1 MSPNRPVSCEHGD
14 CEASLE
20 DTSMRIRRGERVL
33 AVPQKL
39 WSCAHCRDPDT
50 GGAQRFTDPSLR
62 DINQALADAAWR
74 EHYGEALPPGGRPGR
89 KPAEPLEER
98 VVALLSRSELARL
111 DAARGE
117 RTRSE
122 LIRDAVRQLVDQI
135 EHQKAS

>member
-62 DINQALADAAWR
+62 EINQALADAAWR
-74 EHYGEALPPGGRPGR
+74 EHDGEALPTGVRPGR
-89 KPAEPLEER
+89 KPAEPLEVR
-98 VVALLSRSELARL
+98 GVALLPHF
-111 DAARGE
+111 
-117 RTRSE
+117 E
-122 LIRDAVRQLVDQI
+122 LIRDTVRQLVDPI
-135 EHQKAS
+135 AHDKAN